1 MVSNSDQI
9 SVFIN
14 GFNMMI
20 LCYLGQKDS
29 LLNVGGKVLLLRL
42 INNLVVSY
50 IKFAESLKNINIII
64 VINTFNVISI
74 LILFKMC
81 KRAIIIYAWKYPS
94 CLDLGYVK
102 LLMTL

>member
-42 INNLVVSY
+42 INNLVVSD
-50 IKFAESLKNINIII
+50 IKFAESLYNESIIDTMI
-64 VINTFNVISI
+64 RLFRDEGEPIIFNEFIS
-74 LILFKMC
+74 
-81 KRAIIIYAWKYPS
+81 
-94 CLDLGYVK
+94 
-102 LLMTL
+102 TLTSFTTQTL